1 MKQTVQAET
10 CYHCGSDCTDQPV
23 RTDDKLFCCTG
34 CSRVYQIIHRNK
46 LDNYYCL
53 NETPGIQ
60 VKSNPSGSLM
70 LLDDPVKA
78 SKFILFANA
87 DLIKVS
93 FYLPQMH
100 CSSCLWLLEHLSDA
114 TPGIFSSRVNFTEK
128 RIYLSFDPKQLTV
141 RGVAEL
147 LNSVGY
153 EPHIELGEGQAI
165 KQHDSKT
172 AIEIGV
178 AGFCFANIM
187 LLSFPEYFGL
197 NREEDGQLVSVFRY
211 LNLALSLPVFGIGL
225 HVFFRQALAGLK
237 QNYLNI
243 DAPVALAIWVTFI
256 RSVYEI
262 LTGTDMGYLDSM
274 SGIVFFMLI
283 GRALQN
289 KTNRSLQFN
298 RDYRSYFPMVVQVIK
313 GEHVESLAVSE
324 IKEGDILNL
333 RHHEIIPV
341 DGYLSKGV
349 GAIDYS
355 YITGESQP
363 VQARPGELVYA
374 GGRVND
380 AAIELL
386 AINTFNQSGF
396 NQLWNN
402 AVFKKEKLSQS
413 IYIDR
418 LGKYF
423 SFLVLGVALLAFIYW
438 QYTQPAIAWNA
449 ATAILIVACPCALL
463 LSSSFTYG
471 HLIQRFA
478 QEKLFVKNANV
489 LEVMPTI
496 NHIVFDKTG
505 TLTTP
510 MEDNIKIRSAW
521 WNDEERIIALNLMRH
536 STHPLSQLIVQKA
549 GLFELM
555 VPDSFKEY
563 PGEGI
568 EGWMQD
574 HHIKIGNARFTGQEG
589 IPGAHTL
596 IFILIDNNLKAVY
609 ESKAELKA
617 GAVDLLK
624 RLKGYKIT
632 LLSGDRP
639 ELIPYLRPQV
649 PVQMNILMGQTPQ
662 QKLDFIQQAQAS
674 GDQVMMVGDGLNDAG
689 ALKQS
694 DIGVAVV
701 DRHFSFSPACEAL
714 IQADQLIYLDRFMTR
729 ARQAKYLIWWGFT
742 YSILYNL
749 TGIYFAVQ
757 GMMSPLIA
765 AILMPLSSI
774 GVMVLA
780 YSGVWWISRKENH

>member
-1 MKQTVQAET
+1 MKQTIQAES

-23 RTDDKLFCCTG
+23 RADDKLFCCTG
-34 CSRVYQIIHRNK
+34 CSRVYLIIHRNK

-53 NETPGIQ
+53 NERPGIQ
-60 VKSNPSGSLM
+60 VKNGPSGSLM
-70 LLDDPVKA
+70 LLDDPVIA
-78 SKFILFANA
+78 SKFILFSNA

-93 FYLPQMH
+93 FYLPQVH
-100 CSSCLWLLEHLSDA
+100 CSSCLWLLEHLRDA
-114 TPGIFSSRVNFTEK
+114 APGILSSRVNFTEK
-128 RIYLSFDPKQLTV
+128 RTYLSFDPKQLTL

-147 LNSVGY
+147 LKSVGY
-153 EPHIELGEGQAI
+153 EPHIELGEVQAF
-165 KQHDSKT
+165 KHQESKT

-197 NREEDGQLVSVFRY
+197 NREEDGQLVSIFRY
-211 LNLALSLPVFGIGL
+211 LNLGLSLPVFGIGL
-225 HVFFRQALAGLK
+225 HVFFRQALAGIK
-237 QNYLNI
+237 QKYLNI
-243 DAPVALAIWVTFI
+243 DAPVALAIWVTFL

-262 LTGTDMGYLDSM
+262 LSGTDMGYLDSM

-298 RDYRSYFPMVVQVIK
+298 RDYRSYFPMVVQVLR
-313 GEHVESLAVSE
+313 GEKTETLAVSE
-324 IKEGDILNL
+324 IKEGEIIYL
-333 RHHEIIPV
+333 RHLEIVPV
-341 DGYLSKGV
+341 DGYLSKGA
-349 GAIDYS
+349 GSIDYS
-355 YITGESQP
+355 FITGESQP
-363 VQARPGELVYA
+363 IQVKPGELVYA

-380 AAIELL
+380 ASMELL
-386 AINTFNQSGF
+386 AIKTFNQSGF

-423 SFLVLGVALLAFIYW
+423 SFLVLGLALITFIYW
-438 QYTQPAIAWNA
+438 QYAQPAMAWNA

-489 LEVMPTI
+489 LECMPTI

-510 MEDNIKIRSAW
+510 MEENIHLRSAAW
-521 WNDEERIIALNLMRH
+521 TEPEKIMALNLMRH

-549 GLFELM
+549 GINDLM
-555 VPDSFKEY
+555 VPDSFKEW
-563 PGEGI
+563 PGDGI
-568 EGWMQD
+568 EGWIED
-574 HHIKIGNARFTGQEG
+574 HHIKIGNSGFTGQVA

-596 IFILIDNNLKAVY
+596 IYILIDNNLKAVY
-609 ESKAELKA
+609 ESRAELKA
-617 GAVDLLK
+617 GAIDLLK
-624 RLKGYKIT
+624 RLNGFKIT

-639 ELIPYLRPQV
+639 ELIPYLQPQV
-649 PVQMNILMGQTPQ
+649 PGQMKILMGQSPQ
-662 QKLDFIQQAQAS
+662 QKLDFIRQAQTE

-701 DRHFSFSPACEAL
+701 DRHFSFSPACDAL
-714 IQADQLIYLDRFMTR
+714 IQSEQLIYLDRFMR
-729 ARQAKYLIWWGFT
+729 HARQAKYLIWLGFI

-757 GMMSPLIA
+757 GLMSPLIA

-780 YSGVWWISRKENH
+780 FSGVWWIIRKENR